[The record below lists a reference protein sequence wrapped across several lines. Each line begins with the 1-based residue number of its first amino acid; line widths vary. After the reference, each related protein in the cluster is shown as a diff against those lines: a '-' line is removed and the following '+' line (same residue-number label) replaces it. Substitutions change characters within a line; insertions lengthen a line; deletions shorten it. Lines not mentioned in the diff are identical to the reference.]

1 MALLRVVS
9 WNLHGLRDDRAAVVR
24 ALRALDGDVVCLQE
38 VPLLPMMPGSRIRLA
53 GLARRTGLHLV
64 GGGRSAAGDALLV
77 SPRVQVDEF
86 EELRLPTSRWR
97 WSDRRVAGVPV
108 PVPEPRIGE
117 QRGAVVATVR
127 LPGGPPLVV
136 ACVHLSLDPVER
148 LRHAGMIVEVVR
160 RRRLPA
166 VIAGDLNE
174 RPGGPAWTALGEL
187 VADPVPDAGPT
198 YSAQDLRYRIDAVLT
213 SPSLTV
219 VSYGDGGVDPA
230 DARVASDH
238 WPVVADLRSA

>member
-24 ALRALDGDVVCLQE
+24 VLRALGGDVVCLQE
-38 VPLLPMMPGSRIRLA
+38 APLLPMMPGSRTRLA

-64 GGGRSAAGDALLV
+64 GGGRSAAGDAVLV
-77 SPRVQVDEF
+77 SPRVQVDEW
-86 EELRLPTSRWR
+86 EAVRLPAPRWR
-97 WSDRRVAGVPV
+97 RPDRRVAGVRV
-108 PVPEPRIGE
+108 PRPRIGE

-136 ACVHLSLDPVER
+136 ACVHLSLDDDER
-148 LRHAGMIVEVVR
+148 VRHAGMIVGVVR
-160 RRRLPA
+160 RRGLPA

-174 RPGGPAWTALGEL
+174 RPGGPAWTVLGEL
-187 VADPVPDAGPT
+187 AADPVPGAGPT
-198 YSAQDLRYRIDAVLT
+198 YSAQDPQYRIDAVLT

-219 VSYGDGGVDPA
+219 ASYGDGGVDPA
-230 DARVASDH
+230 DARAASDH
-238 WPVVADLRSA
+238 RPVVADLELP